1 MSGTL
6 LREIRNIAVITAI
19 LGIVQ
24 ILITIPA
31 GYFGYPAVLGTIVGC
46 ALAVLNF
53 SLMGIVLER
62 CMSAKGA
69 AGGLM
74 GVGYILRLAIIA
86 AVVVWA
92 MKVHY
97 LNYVCV
103 IIPLIFPQVSI
114 FIINAVR
121 KKERKADED
130 ERA

>member
-24 ILITIPA
+24 ILITIPV
-31 GYFGYPAVLGTIVGC
+31 GYFGYPAVLGTLVGC

-62 CMSAKGA
+62 CMSANGA

-114 FIINAVR
+114 FIINAVS

>member
-1 MSGTL
+1 MSESL
-6 LREIRNIAVITAI
+6 WREIRNVAVITAI

-24 ILITIPA
+24 ILITIPV
-31 GYFGYPAVLGTIVGC
+31 GYFGYPAVLGTFVGC

-53 SLMGIVLER
+53 SLMGFILEK
-62 CMSAKGA
+62 CMSAKGG
-69 AGGLM
+69 AGGFA

-86 AVVVWA
+86 AVVIWA

-103 IIPLIFPQVSI
+103 IIPLIFPQMSI

>member
-6 LREIRNIAVITAI
+6 LREIRNIAAITAI

-24 ILITIPA
+24 ILITIPV
-31 GYFGYPAVLGTIVGC
+31 GYFGYPAVLGTLVGC

-86 AVVVWA
+86 AMVVWA

>member
-1 MSGTL
+1 MSESL
-6 LREIRNIAVITAI
+6 WREIRNVAVITAI

-24 ILITIPA
+24 ILVTIPV
-31 GYFGYPAVLGTIVGC
+31 GYFGYSAVLGTLVGC

-53 SLMGIVLER
+53 SLMGFILEK
-62 CMSAKGA
+62 CMSAKGG
-69 AGGLM
+69 AGGFA

-86 AVVVWA
+86 VVVIWA

>member
-6 LREIRNIAVITAI
+6 IREIRNVAVITAV
-19 LGIVQ
+19 LGAAQV
-24 ILITIPA
+24 LITIPA
-31 GYFGYPAVLGTIVGC
+31 GYFGYPAVLGTLAGC

-53 SLMGIVLER
+53 SLMGFVLEK
-62 CMSAKGA
+62 CMSAKGG
-69 AGGLM
+69 AGGLA

-86 AVVVWA
+86 AIVIWA

-103 IIPLIFPQVSI
+103 IIPLIFPQTSI
-114 FIINAVR
+114 FIINMMR

-130 ERA
+130 ERT

>member
-24 ILITIPA
+24 ILITIPV
-31 GYFGYPAVLGTIVGC
+31 GYFGYPAVLGTLVGC

-53 SLMGIVLER
+53 SLMGIVFER

>member
-24 ILITIPA
+24 ILITIPV
-31 GYFGYPAVLGTIVGC
+31 GYFGYPAVLGTLVGC
-46 ALAVLNF
+46 VLAVLNF

-103 IIPLIFPQVSI
+103 IIPLIFPQTAI
-114 FIINAVR
+114 FIINMTR
-121 KKERKADED
+121 RKERKADED